1 MSLDPQYPI
10 ADFREMLSDRAKI
23 DLSHIELAEIL
34 WLAVLR
40 SEGVAPVDLPSRSPE
55 PKIDPK
61 IEPSKINDADTTPS
75 STVAPET
82 KANISVN
89 KPQIQDS
96 SKYATTPL
104 PVRIPEAVALR
115 NRREIAKALRP
126 LMRKVPSRWRQA
138 IAEEETAIRIA
149 EDQIWSPV
157 VKPEPERWLELAIV
171 VEVTNL
177 VDVWRDTIAEF
188 QHLMERHGAFRD
200 VRTWQLQTGANQPQ
214 LFLQTATGL
223 NRKPRSPRELLDA
236 GGRRLILFLSDC
248 TSKAWRSGQIL
259 TLLQSWSRENPV
271 TLVQLLPENY
281 WDRSALREGTL
292 VAMRSQLAG
301 ALSRDW
307 ILDGLSARL
316 RQRLRGGLRL
326 PVVTM
331 QPQSLGWWASAIAAV
346 GEQQTTG
353 IVLHSHTFENNK
365 QEESVSAK
373 STEPL
378 TAKQLVQRFRGTASE
393 KAQELADM
401 MAVLPVNWSVLRLLQ
416 KNLVQRSAET
426 LQETAALYLAEIFL
440 SGLLCPVAT
449 DDKSKQTQYNFVE
462 GVRKQLL
469 GAIPIS
475 EARDVG
481 EDIAEQMFKQ
491 LPQEVQERVNADI
504 ARRKH
509 ESLKYFDAFLLPD
522 LPWGDVAG
530 VEMMPFAQVTS
541 EVLRFWGGQY
551 ARLAE
556 ELEQLGGVVSTI
568 QEFEFEVATIELL
581 QSPQESV
588 IPEIP
593 SIQLELFSYQ
603 VAKIR
608 IVETQERKGI
618 LGFGAKP
625 KQKKIEII
633 RLDRHRQGRKL
644 VEQIAENINLEMV
657 YVPSGSFTMGSS
669 LEEASSLSR
678 ERPQH
683 LVNVPAFLMGK
694 YPITQAQYES
704 VMGSNPSRFKD
715 KPDSPSRPVEQVSWE
730 DAQEFCKKLSELT
743 GREYRLP
750 SEAQWEYA
758 CRAGTTTPF
767 NFGETIS
774 TKVAN
779 YNGEYVYG
787 MGEKG
792 EYRKQTTPVDY
803 FGVANEFGLC
813 DMHGNVWEWCEDD
826 WHGKYE
832 GAPTD
837 GSSWID
843 AKSKESKKT
852 LPPLRGGS
860 WLYFPAYCRSA
871 YRYDFNLDDFIGFR
885 VISFAP
891 GLT

>member
-1 MSLDPQYPI
+1 MSLDPLYPI
-10 ADFREMLSDRAKI
+10 ADFRQMLSDRAKI

-40 SEGVAPVDLPSRSPE
+40 SEGVVPVDLPSRSPE
-55 PKIDPK
+55 PTIAQN
-61 IEPSKINDADTTPS
+61 IETSIINDADTIPS

-82 KANISVN
+82 KANISVD
-89 KPQIQDS
+89 KPQTQEG

-104 PVRIPEAVALR
+104 SVRIPEAVALR

-126 LMRKVPSRWRQA
+126 LMRKVPSRLRQS

-171 VEVTNL
+171 IEVTNL

-200 VRTWQLQTGANQPQ
+200 VRTWQLQTTGAKQPQ

-248 TSKAWRSGQIL
+248 TSRSWRSGQIFK
-259 TLLQSWSRENPV
+259 LLQLWSRENPV
-271 TLVQLLPENY
+271 TLVQLLPERY

-307 ILDGLSARL
+307 ILEGLSARR

-331 QPQSLGWWASAIAAV
+331 QPQSLGWWAGAIAAV

-353 IVLHSHTFENNK
+353 IVLRSDAFAID
-365 QEESVSAK
+365 QPVESGIDKPAK
-373 STEPL
+373 PL

-416 KNLVQRSAET
+416 KNLVQRSSET

-449 DDKSKQTQYNFVE
+449 DDQSKQTQYNFVE

-504 ARRKH
+504 ARRKN

-522 LPWGDVAG
+522 LPWGEAAG
-530 VEMMPFAQVTS
+530 AEMMPFAQVTS

-551 ARLAE
+551 ATLAE
-556 ELEQLGGVVSTI
+556 ELEQLGTVASTVSTL
-568 QEFEFEVATIELL
+568 QEFEFEVATIEVEEDFAE
-581 QSPQESV
+581 QVQTPQEPFAPE
-588 IPEIP
+588 IPEI
-593 SIQLELFSYQ
+593 QLYPFRYE

-608 IVETQERKGI
+608 VTESKETKGI
-618 LGFGAKP
+618 LGIGAKS
-625 KQKKIEII
+625 KQKKIEIV
-633 RLDRHRQGRKL
+633 K
-644 VEQIAENINLEMV
+644 
-657 YVPSGSFTMGSS
+657 
-669 LEEASSLSR
+669 
-678 ERPQH
+678 
-683 LVNVPAFLMGK
+683 
-694 YPITQAQYES
+694 
-704 VMGSNPSRFKD
+704 
-715 KPDSPSRPVEQVSWE
+715 SPR
-730 DAQEFCKKLSELT
+730 
-743 GREYRLP
+743 
-750 SEAQWEYA
+750 
-758 CRAGTTTPF
+758 
-767 NFGETIS
+767 
-774 TKVAN
+774 
-779 YNGEYVYG
+779 
-787 MGEKG
+787 
-792 EYRKQTTPVDY
+792 
-803 FGVANEFGLC
+803 
-813 DMHGNVWEWCEDD
+813 
-826 WHGKYE
+826 
-832 GAPTD
+832 
-837 GSSWID
+837 
-843 AKSKESKKT
+843 
-852 LPPLRGGS
+852 
-860 WLYFPAYCRSA
+860 
-871 YRYDFNLDDFIGFR
+871 
-885 VISFAP
+885 
-891 GLT
+891 